1 MKTLEGGL
9 TLYLLLVY
17 VAALVNCYEPL
28 TGSILL
34 PFNLITRK
42 IEYDRILALLRPS
55 HGRMRIMAHPISI
68 WLIIAVDP

>member
-42 IEYDRILALLRPS
+42 IEYW
-55 HGRMRIMAHPISI
+55 HF
-68 WLIIAVDP
+68 